1 MFTFAVAGVR
11 AQDTGTQQQL
21 DKISGQIQDLIETQS
36 QQSKRI
42 DALEREL
49 SDLAAKV
56 NTPQVND
63 SASTA
68 DLKKLAD
75 AVQEIDRKRQADK
88 ELILANLEKLS
99 KLSVAEP
106 RSHHPVT
113 TPKTSDEPAVTQNC
127 FPYVIQ
133 EGDTL
138 GLIAKAFKEKGV
150 KVTTAQIIKANPGL
164 NPNALYVGKK
174 IFIPDPAAK

>member
-1 MFTFAVAGVR
+1 VFTFAIAGVR
-11 AQDTGTQQQL
+11 AQDSGTQQQL

-36 QQSKRI
+36 QQTKRI
-42 DALEREL
+42 EALEKEL
-49 SDLAAKV
+49 ADLAVKV

-106 RSHHPVT
+106 HQHHSGT

-174 IFIPDPAAK
+174 IFIPDTSAK